1 MTKQKLI
8 KSIVLLVC
16 VAVVGYVLLN
26 VNFNRDKL
34 DYNEHLSDVAVTI
47 DGEEVTYQ
55 DLAFYILFEERKVE
69 EQARIYNPDYTKDY
83 WNLHTNDTFIQLE
96 AKEVVLGM
104 AVHDHLFYQ
113 MAVI

>member
-55 DLAFYILFEERKVE
+55 DLAFYLQRIIGTSILMTLSFKKRPKM
-69 EQARIYNPDYTKDY
+69 
-83 WNLHTNDTFIQLE
+83 L
-96 AKEVVLGM
+96 
-104 AVHDHLFYQ
+104 
-113 MAVI
+113 